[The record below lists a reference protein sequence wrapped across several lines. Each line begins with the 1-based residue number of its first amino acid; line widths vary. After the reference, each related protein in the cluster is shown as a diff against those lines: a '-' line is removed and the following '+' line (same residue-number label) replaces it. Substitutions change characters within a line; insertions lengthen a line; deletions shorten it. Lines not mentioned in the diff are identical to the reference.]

1 MISEQAGLT
10 RRRSAPRRSTA
21 LGAPQRIRQSHSA
34 TEVAASGQF
43 LIAASG
49 QISMTVNTPRQPG

>member
-34 TEVAASGQF
+34 TEVAAIRQF

-49 QISMTVNTPRQPG
+49 QISMTVNM